1 MVSKTQ
7 ENLKKSLTK
16 NSFKESTSIKV
27 QPQAPTVLSASGSAS
42 GPGKSGCLMQVAHD
56 HPLRNSELNHDKHN
70 FNLQMEML
78 RNREGLH
85 APLKIGME
93 LFACKQVGRLPFLK
107 SR

>member
-1 MVSKTQ
+1 MP
-7 ENLKKSLTK
+7 
-16 NSFKESTSIKV
+16 FKESTSIKV
-27 QPQAPTVLSASGSAS
+27 QPQAPTVLSASGTAS
-42 GPGKSGCLMQVAHD
+42 GPTKAACKSQVAHD
-56 HPLRNSELNHDKHN
+56 HPLRNSELNHGKHN

-93 LFACKQVGRLPFLK
+93 LFASKQVGRLPFLK